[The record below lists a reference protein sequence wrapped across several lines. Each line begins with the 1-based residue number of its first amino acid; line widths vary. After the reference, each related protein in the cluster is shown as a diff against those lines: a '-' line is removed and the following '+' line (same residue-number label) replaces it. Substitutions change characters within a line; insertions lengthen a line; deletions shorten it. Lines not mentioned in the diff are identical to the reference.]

1 MTVNPRQSFKLKL
14 CIRVFLV
21 SALTFF
27 TVIAASIYFVRQE
40 VRADLDALV
49 DAKLNYALR
58 ALDEGL
64 STTQVSAENLAGI
77 CNSPLVSNRS
87 DSIYSLCE
95 HFLNFNPRIQ
105 GVCIGY
111 EPNVVAGHEEGF
123 SPYIMRTDSGFIRR
137 DLAETK
143 DYRESN
149 WYKVAHDTGVP
160 YWSKP
165 FEESNGTL
173 ITSYNIP
180 LKDKNGKV
188 YSVVAVDL
196 NLNVMNDSLQM
207 LKPYPSAMLTVV
219 DEDGTFI
226 AHPNRDYI
234 MKQSLESVIATA
246 TYAPNHE
253 IIDDI
258 KAHKRGWGE
267 YETENDRYYVYYA
280 PVEANGWTVTLEVPL
295 SEVAGG
301 YHKMFNTIL
310 IVMVLGIVLL
320 ILVSLVVIHRLTKPL
335 ESFAAA
341 AKDISHGNF
350 HVKLPVI
357 NDHNELYDLRQA
369 LVSMELSLDKH
380 IEELAA
386 ASASKATM
394 ESELNVAR
402 KIQMA
407 MVPKTYPDREDVDV
421 FASITPAKAVGGDL
435 YDFMLDGDDL
445 FFCIG
450 DVSGK
455 GVPAALVMAI
465 TRALFR
471 ISAVHLSRPA
481 EIASTINNTLAE
493 NNSESMFVTMFIG
506 KCNLKTGEFT
516 CCNCGHNPPA
526 TNGRIKDMSKLI
538 VEPCDEAAFMQH
550 VPTNLP
556 IGVIEGFDYK
566 EITMTVTP
574 GVSIFLYTDG
584 VTEAENKKKE
594 LFGEQRLLDRLCEI
608 GKKGSARQIVN
619 YVSDDVHRHAR
630 TVDQSDDITM
640 LCFKYKVKDV

>member
-1 MTVNPRQSFKLKL
+1 MTFVL
-14 CIRVFLV
+14 
-21 SALTFF
+21 
-27 TVIAASIYFVRQE
+27 VIAACIYFVRQE
-40 VRADLDALV
+40 VRTDLDALV

-64 STTQVSAENLAGI
+64 STTQVSAENIAGI
-77 CNSPLVSNRS
+77 CESPFIVNQS

-95 HFLNFNPRIQ
+95 HFLRVNPRVQ

-111 EPNVVAGHEEGF
+111 EPNIVDGHENGF
-123 SPYIMRTDSGFIRR
+123 SPYIMRSDSGFIRR

-143 DYRESN
+143 DYRQSN
-149 WYKVAHDTGVP
+149 WYKVAHDTRKP
-160 YWSKP
+160 YWAKP
-165 FEESNGTL
+165 FRESNGTI

-180 LKDKNGKV
+180 LLNAAGEV
-188 YSVVAVDL
+188 YAVAAADL
-196 NLNVMNDSLQM
+196 SLNMMNDSLQE

-226 AHPNRDYI
+226 AHPNKEYI
-234 MKQSLESVIATA
+234 MNEALESVLEKAAYT
-246 TYAPNHE
+246 PNRR
-253 IIDDI
+253 IIEDI
-258 KAHKRGWGE
+258 KAHKKGWDE
-267 YETENDRYYVYYA
+267 YETPEEKYYIYYA
-280 PVEANGWTVTLEVPL
+280 PVETNGWTITLEVPL

-301 YHKMFNTIL
+301 YHRMFNTI
-310 IVMVLGIVLL
+310 ITMMVIGILLL

-335 ESFAAA
+335 ESFALA
-341 AKDISHGNF
+341 AKEISHGNF

-357 NDHNELYDLRQA
+357 SDHNELYDLRQA
-369 LVSMELSLDKH
+369 LVSMGLSLDKH

-386 ASASKATM
+386 ASATKASM

-407 MVPKTYPDREDVDV
+407 MVPKTFPPYPDRTEIDV
-421 FASITPAKAVGGDL
+421 FATLIPARAVGGDL
-435 YDFMLDGDDL
+435 YDFILIGDDL

-471 ISAVHLSRPA
+471 IAAQHLSEPA
-481 EIASTINNTLAE
+481 DIASTINNTLSE
-493 NNSESMFVTMFIG
+493 NNPESMFVTMFIG
-506 KCNLKTGEFT
+506 KCNLVTGKFT

-526 TNGRIKDMSKLI
+526 TNGRISDMSTLT
-538 VEPCDEAAFMQH
+538 VSPCKEAAYMKH

-556 IGVIEGFDYK
+556 IGVIGGFNYQ
-566 EITMTVTP
+566 EVTMHIEP

-608 GKKGSARQIVN
+608 GEKGSARQIVN
-619 YVSDDVHRHAR
+619 YVADDVHRHAR
-630 TVDQSDDITM
+630 IVDQSDDITM
-640 LCFKYKVKDV
+640 LCFKYKYKA

>member
-1 MTVNPRQSFKLKL
+1 MTVNPRQSFKLRL
-14 CIRVFLV
+14 CIRIFLV

-27 TVIAASIYFVRQE
+27 VVIAASIHFVRKE

-58 ALDEGL
+58 ALSEGL
-64 STTQVSAENLAGI
+64 STTKVSAENLAGI
-77 CNSPLVSNRS
+77 TNSPLVSNS
-87 DSIYSLCE
+87 GDSIYSLCE
-95 HFLNFNPRIQ
+95 HFLRFNPRIQ

-111 EPNVVAGHEEGF
+111 EPNVVAGHEKGF
-123 SPYIMRTDSGFIRR
+123 SPYIMCSDSGFIRR

-143 DYRESN
+143 NYRESN
-149 WYKVAHDTGVP
+149 WYKVAHDTGKP

-165 FEESNGTL
+165 FKESNGTL

-180 LKDKNGKV
+180 LKDKEGNV

-226 AHPNRDYI
+226 AHPNHDYI
-234 MKQSLESVIATA
+234 MNQSLESVIATS
-246 TYAPNHE
+246 TYAPNRD
-253 IIDDI
+253 IIEDI

-267 YETENDRYYVYYA
+267 YKTANDKYYVYYA
-280 PVEANGWTVTLEVPL
+280 PVAENGWAVTLEVPL

-301 YHKMFNTIL
+301 YHKMFNTL
-310 IVMVLGIVLL
+310 IVVMVLGIVLL

-350 HVKLPVI
+350 HVKLPII

-369 LVSMELSLDKH
+369 LVSMELSLNKH
-380 IEELAA
+380 IKELAA
-386 ASASKATM
+386 TSASKATM

-407 MVPKTYPDREDVDV
+407 MVPKVFPNSEDVDV

-435 YDFMLDGDDL
+435 YDFIVDGDDL
-445 FFCIG
+445 YFCIG

-455 GVPAALVMAI
+455 GVPAALIMAI

-481 EIASTINNTLAE
+481 EIAETINNTLAE

-526 TNGRIKDMSKLI
+526 TNGRIKDITKML
-538 VEPCDEAAFMQH
+538 VEPCNEAAFMQH

-556 IGVIEGFDYK
+556 IGIIEGFKYK
-566 EITMTVTP
+566 DISMTVTP

-584 VTEAENKKKE
+584 VTEAEDKKKE
-594 LFGEQRLLDRLCEI
+594 LYGEQRLLDRLCEI
-608 GKKGSARQIVN
+608 GEKGSAKQIVN
-619 YVSDDVHRHAR
+619 YVADDVHRHAR

-640 LCFKYKVKDV
+640 LCFKYKV